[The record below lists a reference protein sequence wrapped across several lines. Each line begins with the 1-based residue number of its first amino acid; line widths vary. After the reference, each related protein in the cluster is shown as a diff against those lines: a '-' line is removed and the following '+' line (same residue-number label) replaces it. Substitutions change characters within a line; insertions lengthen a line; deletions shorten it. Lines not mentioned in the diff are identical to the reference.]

1 MEQGN
6 EGRDWGNVKF
16 RARRERGMQTH
27 SADDAQSR
35 FVTGLVVFLVVALA
49 YPWYSYWVQ
58 SRLLVHEVE
67 AGFRQAGAEV
77 DALMRQAEAELA
89 QQQQASARAEQ
100 ARREITA
107 RERIAAVRVMGAS
120 DGTAGPVAVVNF
132 GQAGVAESTA
142 QVCQQAERFLGRA
155 LDGKRL
161 RLQRYRG
168 TRPATDAGAVNC

>member
-6 EGRDWGNVKF
+6 EARDWGNVKF
-16 RARRERGMQTH
+16 RARREVVAHR
-27 SADDAQSR
+27 ADDAQSR

-58 SRLLVHEVE
+58 SRLLAHEVE

-77 DALMRQAEAELA
+77 DALMRQAEAELV

-100 ARREITA
+100 ARRETTA
-107 RERIAAVRVMGAS
+107 RQRIAAVRVMGAS
-120 DGTAGPVAVVNF
+120 DSTAGPVAVVDF
-132 GQAGVAESTA
+132 GHAGVAESTA
-142 QVCQQAERFLGRA
+142 QVCQQAEWFLGRA
-155 LDGKRL
+155 LDGKPL

-168 TRPATDAGAVNC
+168 SQPATDAGTVRC